1 MLLAKPRFA
10 DLAQK
15 RVVFFAGKGG
25 VGKTTSAAA
34 FALARARTGARV
46 LLVSTDP
53 AHNLG
58 DIFGLGIGDNV
69 VPITA
74 NLDALEIEQEIE
86 TRKYL
91 ELVKANLRRAVQTTM
106 LDEVY
111 RQIDLV
117 AQAPGT
123 SEAAIFDRMVS
134 ILLDEAD
141 RYDAVVFDT
150 APTGHTVRLLSLPD
164 LMGVWINGLL
174 QRRQKRNA
182 DYAQLLGDGEP
193 IDDPMFDVL
202 NRRRERAAK
211 VSSMLLNAKLTG
223 FVFVLVPEYLPI
235 AETRN
240 GIDHLS
246 RYDLHVRTLIVN
258 KMFPQS
264 VSDPFF
270 RGRLEQQQK
279 YRARID
285 AEFPEQAKLDL
296 PLLSHDIDTLDSLQ
310 IIAARIEA
318 ALAGQDEVEP
328 AR

>member
-1 MLLAKPRFA
+1 MLLASPRFS
-10 DLAQK
+10 DLASK

-34 FALARARTGARV
+34 FSLARAHTGTRV

-58 DIFGLGIGDNV
+58 DVFGLNIGDNV
-69 VPITA
+69 ASVAP
-74 NLDALEIEQEIE
+74 NLHALEIEQEVE
-86 TRKYL
+86 TKKYL
-91 ELVKANLRRAVQTTM
+91 DQVKANLRRAVQTTM

-141 RYDAVVFDT
+141 RYDVVVFDT
-150 APTGHTVRLLSLPD
+150 APTGHTIRLLSLPD
-164 LMGVWINGLL
+164 LMGVWIKGLL
-174 QRRQKRNA
+174 QRRQKRNE

-193 IDDPMFDVL
+193 IDDPMFQVL

-211 VSSMLLNAKLTG
+211 VSSLLLNAKLTG

-235 AETRN
+235 AETRK

-246 RYDLHVRTLIVN
+246 QYDLHVRTLIVN
-258 KMFPQS
+258 KMFPES

-279 YRARID
+279 YRAQIED
-285 AEFPEQAKLDL
+285 DFPEQAKLDL
-296 PLLSHDIDTLDSLQ
+296 PLLSHDIDTLESLQ
-310 IIAARIEA
+310 TIAAHIES
-318 ALAGQDEVEP
+318 ALVEQEEIVP